1 MNVPIKLTKMSQTFA
16 ENKINAEENKIQC
29 CCICYDDNSEEG
41 NKGKFIECC
50 PNKHILCIECFHKSY
65 ERKCECPLCR
75 ELMYRP
81 EIMTD
86 VESFAYFGAKLA
98 LKQKRE
104 REEQQRQ
111 FRLAEAERQRQA
123 EERRRLEA
131 ERQRQE
137 ELAFLPIRK
146 TERRQIIQ
154 RRNAEL
160 MRQIATNNAEM
171 ENINNLGL
179 DEYDALYPEPRT
191 MPPHT
196 IISDS
201 DSDSDDNVEIIYGP
215 QPRPERIIVTPG
227 GIAIIN
233 QSPRPVQQPVQN
245 PRPVQQPVAARPV
258 QNPLVRPVQNPLVR
272 PVQQPV
278 QNQVARPVQ
287 QPVARPVTMQEQ
299 IQQLIGRPV
308 QQPSLV
314 HHPVARPTAVP
325 VPRHERPVQERR
337 SSTYA
342 YDKLVQNEILVQTL
356 RGQGMV
362 VRYDRLNDRF
372 IRVSDNT
379 VYPTL
384 NRASAAHALEVGLA
398 TTPNAW
404 TTFKR
409 LNGSSIDNL

>member
-1 MNVPIKLTKMSQTFA
+1 MNVPIKLIKMSQTFA
-16 ENKINAEENKIQC
+16 EKNNNNDVECDKNE
-29 CCICYDDNSEEG
+29 CCICYNDDSEEG
-41 NKGKFIECC
+41 NEGKLIECC
-50 PNKHILCIECFHKSY
+50 PNKHILCVGCFHKSY
-65 ERKCECPLCR
+65 KRKCECPLCR

-86 VESFAYFGAKLA
+86 VEAFAYFGAKVA
-98 LKQKRE
+98 LNDRRA

-111 FRLAEAERQRQA
+111 IRLAEAERLQQA
-123 EERRRLEA
+123 EERRRAEQRAFERQRVEA

-137 ELAFLPIRK
+137 QLELIQVRK
-146 TERRQIIQ
+146 AERIQRIQ
-154 RRNAEL
+154 RRNDEL
-160 MRQIATNNAEM
+160 LVKRDEILGQIAINNAEI
-171 ENINNLGL
+171 ENINNL
-179 DEYDALYPEPRT
+179 DVDAYYAMYSPYEVQRRSLQPNNI
-191 MPPHT
+191 

-201 DSDSDDNVEIIYGP
+201 DTDTDDDSVEIIYEP
-215 QPRPERIIVTPG
+215 QPRPEIIIVTPG

-233 QSPRPVQQPVQN
+233 QLPRPVE
-245 PRPVQQPVAARPV
+245 RPVQIHPVARPLTT
-258 QNPLVRPVQNPLVR
+258 QEQIQ
-272 PVQQPV
+272 QQP
-278 QNQVARPVQ
+278 ARPVQ
-287 QPVARPVTMQEQ
+287 QPARPVY
-299 IQQLIGRPV
+299 I
-308 QQPSLV
+308 
-314 HHPVARPTAVP
+314 
-325 VPRHERPVQERR
+325 PRHERPVQERR

-342 YDKLVQNEILVQTL
+342 YDKLVQNELLVQTL

>member
-1 MNVPIKLTKMSQTFA
+1 MKVPIKLIKMSQTYKQ
-16 ENKINAEENKIQC
+16 NIDAEENKNE
-29 CCICYDDNSEEG
+29 CCICYNDDSEEG
-41 NKGKFIECC
+41 NKLIECC
-50 PNKHILCIECFHKSY
+50 PNKHILCVGCFHKSY

-86 VESFAYFGAKLA
+86 VEAFVYFGAKVA
-98 LKQKRE
+98 LNDRRA

-111 FRLAEAERQRQA
+111 IRLAEVERQRQA

-146 TERRQIIQ
+146 TERKQIIQ

-171 ENINNLGL
+171 ENINNLGF
-179 DEYDALYPEPRT
+179 DAYDALYPEPRT

-201 DSDSDDNVEIIYGP
+201 DSDSDDSVELIYGP
-215 QPRPERIIVTPG
+215 QPRPERIIVTPSG
-227 GIAIIN
+227 GDIAIIN

-245 PRPVQQPVAARPV
+245 PVARPVARPVQQPVGIIA
-258 QNPLVRPVQNPLVR
+258 R
-272 PVQQPV
+272 PVQQPL
-278 QNQVARPVQ
+278 QNPVARPVQ
-287 QPVARPVTMQEQ
+287 QPVARPQ
-299 IQQLIGRPV
+299 
-308 QQPSLV
+308 
-314 HHPVARPTAVP
+314 
-325 VPRHERPVQERR
+325 RPVQERR

-342 YDKLVQNEILVQTL
+342 YEKLVQNEILVQTL

>member
-1 MNVPIKLTKMSQTFA
+1 MNVPIKLTKMFQTFA
-16 ENKINAEENKIQC
+16 ENKIDAEENKIQ

-233 QSPRPVQQPVQN
+233 QSPRPVQQPV
-245 PRPVQQPVAARPV
+245 AA
-258 QNPLVRPVQNPLVR
+258 RPVQNPLVR

-278 QNQVARPVQ
+278 A
-287 QPVARPVTMQEQ
+287 ARPVTMQEQ

>member
-1 MNVPIKLTKMSQTFA
+1 MNIPIKLIKMSQTFV
-16 ENKINAEENKIQC
+16 ENKIDAEGDKNE
-29 CCICYDDNSEEG
+29 CCICYNDDSEEG
-41 NKGKFIECC
+41 NEGKLIECC
-50 PNKHILCIECFHKSY
+50 PNKHILCVGCFHKSY

-86 VESFAYFGAKLA
+86 VEAFAYFGAKVA
-98 LKQKRE
+98 LNDR
-104 REEQQRQ
+104 RAR
-111 FRLAEAERQRQA
+111 EAERIQR
-123 EERRRLEA
+123 
-131 ERQRQE
+131 
-137 ELAFLPIRK
+137 
-146 TERRQIIQ
+146 IQ
-154 RRNAEL
+154 RRNDEL
-160 MRQIATNNAEM
+160 LVKRDEILGQIAINNAEI
-171 ENINNLGL
+171 ENINNL
-179 DEYDALYPEPRT
+179 DVDAYYAMYSPYEVQRRSLQPNNI
-191 MPPHT
+191 

-201 DSDSDDNVEIIYGP
+201 DTDTDDDSVELIYEP

-233 QSPRPVQQPVQN
+233 QSPRPVQQPVT
-245 PRPVQQPVAARPV
+245 PVARPVQQPARPVARPV
-258 QNPLVRPVQNPLVR
+258 QQPARPVQINLFSQPVAPR

-278 QNQVARPVQ
+278 QNPVAARTVQQPVQNPVARPVTTQEQIQQLLGRPVQ
-287 QPVARPVTMQEQ
+287 QPVPRPQ
-299 IQQLIGRPV
+299 
-308 QQPSLV
+308 
-314 HHPVARPTAVP
+314 
-325 VPRHERPVQERR
+325 RPVQERR

-342 YDKLVQNEILVQTL
+342 YEKLVHNEVLVQTL

-372 IRVSDNT
+372 IRVSDNS